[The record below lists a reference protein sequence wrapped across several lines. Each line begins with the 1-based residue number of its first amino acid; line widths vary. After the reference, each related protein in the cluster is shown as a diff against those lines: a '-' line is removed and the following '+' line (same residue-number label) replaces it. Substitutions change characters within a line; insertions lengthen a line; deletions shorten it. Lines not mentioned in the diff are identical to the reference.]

1 MSQPEHGGRAAVC
14 DLSILVARTDTRF
27 MLRTIPHLVRTCR
40 FPFARRFLMVD
51 TAPLGRRYGRK
62 PGIGTPEDL
71 QACCTQL
78 LEDGVVDALVPI
90 DYSPAARRRIYR
102 KHFAGLMRQTHSS
115 GGYPILGSIQA
126 LEESRA
132 DYLVHFD
139 SDMLLHQEPGFSWIE
154 EGIELLRAH
163 PDLLAVL
170 PRSGPPRPDGRL
182 RQQEETGEAY
192 EPDARGLYCF
202 KTFTSRVF
210 LVDRRRFDRLLPL
223 RPRLPMMELLQNYL
237 TSQSTMPEW
246 ETMIGYRLKETAF
259 VRADLSSTQ
268 AWTLHPD
275 DRGERFETALPDL
288 IARIE
293 KGSYPAEQG
302 GYYDLQLDLWV

>member
-1 MSQPEHGGRAAVC
+1 MSIPESGAGAASC
-14 DLSILVARTDTRF
+14 DLTILVARTDTQF
-27 MLRTIPHLVRTCR
+27 MLRTIPHLVRACR

-62 PGIGTPEDL
+62 PGIGTPEEL
-71 QACCTQL
+71 QEACHRLVQ
-78 LEDGVVDALVPI
+78 DGVVDDLVPI
-90 DYSPAARRRIYR
+90 DYSRDSRRRIYR
-102 KHFAGLMRQTHSS
+102 KHFAGPMRQTHSH

-139 SDMLLHQEPGFSWIE
+139 SDMLLHQDAGFSWID
-154 EGIELLRAH
+154 EGVKLLRAH

-182 RQQEETGEAY
+182 QQQEETGEAF

-223 RPRLPMMELLQNYL
+223 RPRLPLIELLRNYL
-237 TSQSTMPEW
+237 TAHSTMPEW

-259 VRADLSSTQ
+259 VRADLSSTR

-275 DRGERFETALPDL
+275 DRGERFQAALPSL
-288 IARIE
+288 IERIE
-293 KGSYPAEQG
+293 QGTYPAGQG
-302 GYYDLQLDLWV
+302 GYYDLQLDLWA

>member
-1 MSQPEHGGRAAVC
+1 MSEPQPGGGGASC

-27 MLRTIPHLVRTCR
+27 MLQTIPHLVRSCR

-62 PGIGTPEDL
+62 PGIGTAEEL

-78 LEDGVVDALVPI
+78 LQAGVVDDIVPI
-90 DYSPAARRRIYR
+90 DYSPACRRRIYR
-102 KHFAGLMRQTHSS
+102 KHFAGPMRQTHSH
-115 GGYPILGSIQA
+115 GGYPILGSIEA
-126 LEESRA
+126 LEGSRA

-139 SDMLLHQEPGFSWIE
+139 SDMLLYQEPGFSWID
-154 EGIELLRAH
+154 EGMKLLRAH
-163 PDLLAVL
+163 SDLLAVL
-170 PRSGPPRPDGRL
+170 PRSGPPHTNGRL

-192 EPDARGLYCF
+192 EPDARGIYCF

-210 LVDRRRFDRLLPL
+210 LVDRLRFDSLLPL
-223 RPRLPMMELLQNYL
+223 RSRLPVADLLRNYL
-237 TSQSTMPEW
+237 TARSTMPEW
-246 ETMIGYRLKETAF
+246 EIMVGYRLQETPL
-259 VRADLSSTQ
+259 VRADLSSTR

-275 DRGERFETALPDL
+275 DRGERFEAALPDL

-293 KGSYPAEQG
+293 AGHYPAEQG
-302 GYYDLQLDLWV
+302 GYYDLLLDLWA

>member
-1 MSQPEHGGRAAVC
+1 MTTPEPRDAGASC
-14 DLSILVARTDTRF
+14 DLTFLVARTDTQF
-27 MLRTIPHLVRTCR
+27 MLRTIPHLVRACR

-71 QACCTQL
+71 QACCAKL
-78 LEDGVVDALVPI
+78 IEDGVVDGLVRI
-90 DYSPAARRRIYR
+90 DYSPEHRRRTYR
-102 KHFAGLMRQTHSS
+102 KHFAGLMRQTASS

-139 SDMLLHQEPGFSWIE
+139 SDMLLHQEPDFNWIE
-154 EGIELLRAH
+154 EGIRLLRAN
-163 PDLLAVL
+163 PDLIAVL
-170 PRSGPPRPDGRL
+170 PRSGPPGADGRL
-182 RQQEETGEAY
+182 RQQDETGEAY
-192 EPDARGLYCF
+192 QSDPRGIYCF

-210 LVDRRRFDRLLPL
+210 LVDRARFDRLLPL
-223 RPRLPMMELLQNYL
+223 RPRLPFMELLRNYL
-237 TSQSTMPEW
+237 TARSTMPEW
-246 ETMIGYRLKETAF
+246 ETMVGYRLRETPF
-259 VRADLSSTQ
+259 VRADLSSPR

-275 DRGERFETALPDL
+275 ERGPRFEAALPGM

-293 KGSYPAEQG
+293 AGDVPAGQS
-302 GYYDLQLDLWV
+302 GYYDVQFDLWV

>member
-1 MSQPEHGGRAAVC
+1 MSLPESGAGAASC
-14 DLSILVARTDTRF
+14 DLSILVARTDTQF

-40 FPFARRFLMVD
+40 FPFARKFLMVD

-62 PGIGTPEDL
+62 PGIGTPGEL
-71 QACCTQL
+71 QACCQRL
-78 LEDGVVDALVPI
+78 VQDGVVDGLVPI
-90 DYSPAARRRIYR
+90 DYSPDSRRRIYR
-102 KHFAGLMRQTHSS
+102 KHFAGPMRQTHSH

-126 LEESRA
+126 LEVSRS

-139 SDMLLHQEPGFSWIE
+139 SDMLLYQDPGFSWID
-154 EGIELLRAH
+154 EGIKLLRAH

-182 RQQEETGEAY
+182 QQQEETGEAF

-210 LVDRRRFDRLLPL
+210 LVDRLRFDRLLPL
-223 RPRLPMMELLQNYL
+223 RPRLPLMELLRNYL
-237 TSQSTMPEW
+237 TAHSTMPEW

-259 VRADLSSTQ
+259 VRADLSSTR

-275 DRGERFETALPDL
+275 DRGERFDAALPDL
-288 IARIE
+288 IARVE

-302 GYYDLQLDLWV
+302 GYYDLQLDHWV

>member
-1 MSQPEHGGRAAVC
+1 MSKLETGEGAGSC
-14 DLSILVARTDTRF
+14 DLSILVARTDTGF

-62 PGIGTPEDL
+62 PGIGTAEEL

-78 LEDGVVDALVPI
+78 LQAGVVDALVPI
-90 DYSPAARRRIYR
+90 DYSPDTRRRIYR
-102 KHFAGLMRQTHSS
+102 KHFAGPMRQTHSH
-115 GGYPILGSIQA
+115 GGYPILGSIEA
-126 LEESRA
+126 LEGSRA

-139 SDMLLHQEPGFSWIE
+139 SDMLLHQDPGFSWID
-154 EGIELLRAH
+154 EGIKQLRAH

-170 PRSGPPRPDGRL
+170 PRSGPPHPDGRL

-192 EPDARGLYCF
+192 QPDARGIYCF

-210 LVDRRRFDRLLPL
+210 LVDPRRFDRLLPL
-223 RPRLPMMELLQNYL
+223 RPRLPVLDLLRNYL
-237 TSQSTMPEW
+237 TARSTMPEW
-246 ETMIGYRLKETAF
+246 ETMIGYRLQETAF
-259 VRADLSSTQ
+259 VRADLSSTR

-275 DRGERFETALPDL
+275 ERGERFEAALPDL

-293 KGSYPAEQG
+293 AGYYPAGQG
-302 GYYDLQLDLWV
+302 GYYDLLLDLWV

>member
-1 MSQPEHGGRAAVC
+1 MSEPQPGGGGASC

-27 MLRTIPHLVRTCR
+27 MLQTIPHLVRSCR

-62 PGIGTPEDL
+62 PGIGTAEEL

-78 LEDGVVDALVPI
+78 LQAGVVDDIVPI
-90 DYSPAARRRIYR
+90 DYSPACRRRIYR
-102 KHFAGLMRQTHSS
+102 KHFAGPMRQTHSH
-115 GGYPILGSIQA
+115 GGYPILGSIEA
-126 LEESRA
+126 LEGSRA

-139 SDMLLHQEPGFSWIE
+139 SDMLLYQEPGFSWID
-154 EGIELLRAH
+154 EGMKLLRAH
-163 PDLLAVL
+163 SDLLAVL
-170 PRSGPPRPDGRL
+170 PRSGPPHANGRL

-192 EPDARGLYCF
+192 EPDARGIYCF

-210 LVDRRRFDRLLPL
+210 LVDRLRFDSLLPL
-223 RPRLPMMELLQNYL
+223 RSRLPVADLLRNYL
-237 TSQSTMPEW
+237 TARSTMPEW
-246 ETMIGYRLKETAF
+246 EIMVGYRLQETPF
-259 VRADLSSTQ
+259 VRADLSSTR

-275 DRGERFETALPDL
+275 DRGERFEAALPDL

-293 KGSYPAEQG
+293 AGHYPAEQG
-302 GYYDLQLDLWV
+302 GYYDLLLDLWA